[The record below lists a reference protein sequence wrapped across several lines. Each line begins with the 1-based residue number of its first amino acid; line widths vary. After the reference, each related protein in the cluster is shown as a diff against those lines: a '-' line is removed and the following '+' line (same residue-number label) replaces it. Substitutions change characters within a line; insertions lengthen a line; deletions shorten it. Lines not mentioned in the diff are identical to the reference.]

1 MRSFTVRFSFAD
13 PKVKTQ
19 HNKQYSTI
27 NSTTRKKLWREI
39 MFMVILKRFY
49 AG

>member
-13 PKVKTQ
+13 FKVKTTL
-19 HNKQYSTI
+19 YSTI
-27 NSTTRKKLWREI
+27 NSTTRKKLWRDI